1 MKKIFY
7 LGMAVIFLAS
17 CQSNQKQKAAENAA
31 DSIAAS
37 VDSTLADT
45 SAAEDVVN
53 KKLMESYAGTLPCAD
68 CEGIKTELSVYSDN
82 TYVLKETYL
91 GKGDGKPFESTGKLN
106 TERGYEKDNDA
117 TVYVLDYDKPGEERY
132 FVRFTGKDKKL
143 VMLDKQRKMIKTKL
157 NYSLDKQ

>member
-7 LGMAVIFLAS
+7 LGIAIVFLAS
-17 CQSNQKQKAAENAA
+17 CQSNQKQKAAETAA

-37 VDSTLADT
+37 VDSALSDT
-45 SAAEDVVN
+45 SAADEVAN
-53 KKLMESYAGTLPCAD
+53 KKLMESYVGTLPCAD
-68 CEGIKTELSVYSDN
+68 CEGIKTELSIYSDN
-82 TYVLKETYL
+82 TYSLKETYL

-132 FVRFTGKDKKL
+132 FVRFTGKGNKL
-143 VMLDKQRKMIKTKL
+143 VMLTKERKMIESKL